1 LVIIQ
6 SEKEIVMDCF
16 AAVMTGKGTGAIS
29 TIQVFGDSAG
39 DVIGRIFEPARKGP
53 ADFQTSK
60 ILLGKIFDG
69 DKTIDQV
76 TIGCEHPRTFALHCH
91 GNPLIVEMIIQLLQ
105 KHDVK
110 ILSPEQLLSK
120 IPAQNQTGTI
130 TLEANLHLPKAK
142 TLSGTKIITN
152 QIYAGLTQKAQNW
165 LEGINKISLDE
176 MKTEAGKILHDTQ
189 IAKLIIYGCTAVLAG
204 PPNSGKSSLLNRL
217 AGRQKSIVTDIKG
230 TTRDWVSA
238 QCQIGALSLELI
250 DTAGLNEQ
258 YTTPEQSIETAAQ
271 EKTSEILE
279 KTDLILLVLDNSQD
293 EHPNEKLLQK
303 LAHKKVIT
311 VLNKSDLPAK
321 FEAGN
326 LPSFLSNLVTV
337 SAKTGK
343 NIKTLIEK
351 ILQITGTTDFDL
363 QTTVCFSNRQ
373 ENLLRQI
380 TTTKSNKQA
389 TVIITELL
397 NGQLCV

>member
-1 LVIIQ
+1 
-6 SEKEIVMDCF
+6 MGTF

-29 TIQVFGDSAG
+29 TIQVFGDSAQ

-53 ADFQTSK
+53 VEYQTGK

-76 TIGCEHPRTFALHCH
+76 TIGCEQPRTFTIHCH
-91 GNPLIVEMIIQLLQ
+91 GNPLIVETIIQLIQ
-105 KHDVK
+105 NHDVE
-110 ILSPEQLLSK
+110 ILNPEQFLSK
-120 IPAQNQTGTI
+120 ISTQNQISTI
-130 TLEANLHLPKAK
+130 ALEAKLNLPKAK
-142 TLSGTKIITN
+142 TLPGTKIIVN
-152 QIYAGLTQKAQNW
+152 QIHAGLSQKAQNW

-176 MKTEAGKILHDTQ
+176 IKAEASKILQNTQ
-189 IAKLIIYGCTAVLAG
+189 IAKLIIYGCTAVLTG

-238 QCQIGALSLELI
+238 RCQIGELSLELI
-250 DTAGLNEQ
+250 DTVGLNEQ

-271 EKTSEILE
+271 ERTSEILE

-293 EHPNEKLLQK
+293 EHPDEKLLRK
-303 LAHKKVIT
+303 IAHKKVIT

-321 FEAGN
+321 FKAGN

-343 NIKTLIEK
+343 GIETLIGK
-351 ILQITGTTDFDL
+351 ILQITGTADFDL
-363 QTTVCFSNRQ
+363 QSAVCFTERQ
-373 ENLLRQI
+373 ANLLRQLI
-380 TTTKSNKQA
+380 MAKSNEQA
-389 TVIITELL
+389 DQIITELL
-397 NGQLCV
+397 NGRLCV